1 MDRIHRFF
9 PMFYLAV
16 AVSVTFIE
24 MENRGLQVPKVQ
36 DVEILVDP
44 QHFEVSY
51 CILDCES
58 LQN

>member
-1 MDRIHRFF
+1 
-9 PMFYLAV
+9 MFYLAV